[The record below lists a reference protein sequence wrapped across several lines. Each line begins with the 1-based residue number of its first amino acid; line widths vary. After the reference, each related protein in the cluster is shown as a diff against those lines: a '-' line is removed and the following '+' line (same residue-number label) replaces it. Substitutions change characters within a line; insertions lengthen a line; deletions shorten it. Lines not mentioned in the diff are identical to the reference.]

1 MKFEKHNQ
9 GYDNAVRQRAMQEL
23 GKMGKM
29 STETNIRAWRDQHE
43 AAVFQQQPQASQ
55 EQRTSEQTTP

>member
-1 MKFEKHNQ
+1 MKFEKNNQ

-29 STETNIRAWRDQHE
+29 STETNIRAWRDKYE
-43 AAVFQQQPQASQ
+43 DAVFKQQQPQQ
-55 EQRTSEQTTP
+55 ESTTSS